1 LQHAVE
7 CEYIN
12 TVVNGRQLTVYHTPG
27 VSCELPYQCIAA
39 SNGKPPWSTKAF
51 LCTVCESEH
60 DVVVS
65 SRILVD
71 EFPNEH
77 PQESTKKDLI
87 TLEEATAPYMVK
99 VIAASRCLKQ
109 QLISCRYSTCLQQWQ
124 GKEVMY
130 GWNSL
135 TCAWH
140 CTWPKWPK
148 EDVWAPQERKR
159 KM

>member
-1 LQHAVE
+1 MDTQSHPLGPSGSKSSWLGGSLSNTSLIGIQQECWSQLVHLDAANAATKYTTQDAHLNMVCRTGSRTNKLQHAVE

-12 TVVNGRQLTVYHTPG
+12 TVVNGRQFTVYHTPG

-65 SRILVD
+65 SRMLVD

-77 PQESTKKDLI
+77 PRESTKKDLI
-87 TLEEATAPYMVK
+87 TL
-99 VIAASRCLKQ
+99 
-109 QLISCRYSTCLQQWQ
+109 
-124 GKEVMY
+124 
-130 GWNSL
+130 
-135 TCAWH
+135 
-140 CTWPKWPK
+140 
-148 EDVWAPQERKR
+148 
-159 KM
+159 